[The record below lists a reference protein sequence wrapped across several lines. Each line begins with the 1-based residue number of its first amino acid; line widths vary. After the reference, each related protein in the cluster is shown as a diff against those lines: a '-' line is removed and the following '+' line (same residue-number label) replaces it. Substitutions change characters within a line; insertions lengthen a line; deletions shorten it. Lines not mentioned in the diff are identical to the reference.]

1 MKFQLGKTVQTQ
13 GIAHE
18 SNNDPIFARN
28 IQSIFARYT
37 KCDWGDLCDDDKKM
51 NDEAVATGDDRILAS
66 YDVPTANAETKKVYI
81 ITEYDRSVTTV
92 LFADEY

>member
-1 MKFQLGKTVQTQ
+1 MFSLGQTVMTS

-18 SNNDPIFARN
+18 CKKSPAFSAKILDCLG
-28 IQSIFARYT
+28 RYT
-37 KCDWGDLCDDDKKM
+37 KGDWGDLCEDDKKL
-51 NDEAVATGDDRILAS
+51 NDDAVKTGDDRILAA
-66 YDVPTANAETKKVYI
+66 YIVGKKVYI

>member
-18 SNNDPIFARN
+18 SKDDPIFARN
-28 IQSIFARYT
+28 IQTIFTRYIGG
-37 KCDWGDLCDDDKKM
+37 DWGDLCDDDKKM
-51 NDEAVATGDDRILAS
+51 NDDAVATGDDRILAS
-66 YDVPTANAETKKVYI
+66 YLVPTANAETKKVYI